1 MTTQT
6 LYNTTCTICEKIAD
20 LTLVVLKE
28 IWSFFEAVGKAQA
41 ANRLSSMGYYEEA
54 KKVMLND

>member
-20 LTLVVLKE
+20 FTLVVLKE

-41 ANRLSSMGYYEEA
+41 ANRLSSMGYYEER
-54 KKVMLND
+54 NEN